1 MVQLVF
7 VHGVNTRDDDRNYAK
22 GVANRDQLFRLVA
35 FATRASQ
42 IENPVWGDQAQ
53 TWAWDQECLPAKATR
68 KKVESFSLMDGFAT
82 APAKPNESPLPALAA
97 KDLPAAVDLLY
108 VAMVEQATLTGKA
121 LSPDQIADFAA
132 AARQFEAWPEA
143 GDPPTAILAD
153 DDALVAAIRQV
164 APSSYG
170 LVDDLRNAAGRV
182 VDKARNLAS
191 TGVVDLFRD
200 DVNPMIGRFVGDVF
214 VYLKEG
220 DKREAI
226 RGRIRPALTAARARA
241 DAAGEALVVMGHSM
255 GGVILYDMLSDPGG
269 AGLPDGFRV
278 DVLATV
284 GSQVGLFEEMKLYA
298 SSSPAYSKA
307 LNAKVPMPARVKS
320 WMNVFDPVDVL
331 SYRCEPIFEGVKDYV
346 FSSATG
352 LASAHTAYFRRPQF
366 HARLKARLD
375 ALNVK

>member
-22 GVANRDQLFRLVA
+22 GVANRDQLFRQVA

-226 RGRIRPALTAARARA
+226 RARIRPALTAARARA